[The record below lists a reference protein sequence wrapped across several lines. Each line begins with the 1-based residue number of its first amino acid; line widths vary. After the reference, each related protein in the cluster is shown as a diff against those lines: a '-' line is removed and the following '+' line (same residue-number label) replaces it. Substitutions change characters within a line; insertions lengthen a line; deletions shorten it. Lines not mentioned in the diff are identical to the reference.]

1 MTEGE
6 ALTEGYGHAKK
17 KHGQSWL
24 QLKKRFRR
32 EALWG
37 SSLYFFAE
45 VIVKDIFESPVRL
58 SLNNRRQHIYEHMER
73 FTTSNPYEAAFGYS
87 RAIRRGPHVFVSG
100 TTSIDPT
107 TGAVLFPDSAYLQ
120 TQQIFKEII
129 RALEGLGT
137 SKEDVVRLRIFV
149 TEQSDA
155 GEVGRA
161 MKEAFGDVGP
171 AATMIVGAQFV
182 RAEMKVEIEADAI
195 TL

>member
-1 MTEGE
+1 
-6 ALTEGYGHAKK
+6 
-17 KHGQSWL
+17 
-24 QLKKRFRR
+24 
-32 EALWG
+32 
-37 SSLYFFAE
+37 
-45 VIVKDIFESPVRL
+45 
-58 SLNNRRQHIYEHMER
+58 MER

-87 RAIRRGPHVFVSG
+87 RAVRRGPYIFVSG
-100 TTSIDPT
+100 TTSIDPG
-107 TGAVLFPDSAYLQ
+107 TGTVLFRESAYLQ
-120 TQQIFKEII
+120 TKQIFKEII
-129 RALEGLGT
+129 RALEALGA

-155 GEVGRA
+155 DEVGRA